1 MCSRYLSNNFIELM
15 TPQEKII
22 IAVAEVQG
30 YLDYWQ
36 NECEDWYA
44 DPAELAEDINKMNN
58 VLNDVLDYVHLTYEN
73 KAINNS
79 K

>member
-1 MCSRYLSNNFIELM
+1 M

-36 NECEDWYA
+36 NECENDYA
-44 DPAELAEDINKMNN
+44 DPAELSEDIDKMNKI
-58 VLNDVLDYVHLTYEN
+58 LNDVLNYVHLTYE
-73 KAINNS
+73 KDTTVS
-79 K
+79 HSD

>member
-1 MCSRYLSNNFIELM
+1 M

-22 IAVAEVQG
+22 LAVAEVQG
-30 YLDYWQ
+30 YLDYYQ
-36 NECEDWYA
+36 SEIENKEYV
-44 DPAELAEDINKMNN
+44 DPAELDEDIVKINN
-58 VLNDVLDYVHLTYEN
+58 ILNDVLNYVHLTYEN

>member
-1 MCSRYLSNNFIELM
+1 M

-30 YLDYWQ
+30 YLDYRS
-36 NECEDWYA
+36 NECENGYA
-44 DPAELAEDINKMNN
+44 DPAELAEDMYKMNN

>member
-1 MCSRYLSNNFIELM
+1 M

-22 IAVAEVQG
+22 LAIAEVQG

-36 NECEDWYA
+36 NECKNDYA
-44 DPAELAEDINKMNN
+44 DPAELSEDIDKINN
-58 VLNDVLDYVHLTYEN
+58 ILNDVLNYVHLTYEN

>member
-1 MCSRYLSNNFIELM
+1 M

-30 YLDYWQ
+30 YLDYRR

-44 DPAELAEDINKMNN
+44 DPAELAEDVNKMNN
-58 VLNDVLDYVHLTYEN
+58 ILNDVLNYVHLTYEN

>member
-1 MCSRYLSNNFIELM
+1 M

-36 NECEDWYA
+36 NECENEYA
-44 DPAELAEDINKMNN
+44 DPAELSEDIDKMNKILDD
-58 VLNDVLDYVHLTYEN
+58 VLNYVHLTYE
-73 KAINNS
+73 KETVS
-79 K
+79 HSD

>member
-1 MCSRYLSNNFIELM
+1 M

-30 YLDYWQ
+30 YLDYRS

-58 VLNDVLDYVHLTYEN
+58 ILNDVLDYVHLTYEN

>member
-1 MCSRYLSNNFIELM
+1 M

-30 YLDYWQ
+30 YLDYRS
-36 NECEDWYA
+36 NECENWYA
-44 DPAELAEDINKMNN
+44 DPAELAEDADKMNN
-58 VLNDVLDYVHLTYEN
+58 ILNDVLNYVHLTYEN